1 MGRLLSRSPAAVAR
15 VVVNG
20 ISARDSTWGS
30 ARVSLPL
37 LLGGR
42 LMMQLAKTSGIGDCG
57 FEARAGPPRD
67 SDILVALFRRS
78 LYEMVQS
85 HLAFIEEK
93 DKALLAKRH
102 TALCPFF
109 M

>member
-1 MGRLLSRSPAAVAR
+1 MGRVLSRSPAAVAHA
-15 VVVNG
+15 VVNG

-78 LYEMVQS
+78 LYGIVQS
-85 HLAFIEEK
+85 HLALIEEK
-93 DKALLAKRH
+93 DEVLRV
-102 TALCPFF
+102 
-109 M
+109 